1 METCLLPLEV
11 AKTNQQDQEEYLMN
25 REVDGEVDG
34 EVVGVNY
41 LSTESDYCENQLA
54 SSNFQL
60 YQPLV

>member
-1 METCLLPLEV
+1 MEICLFQIGVEE
-11 AKTNQQDQEEYLMN
+11 TNQQDLLGYLMD
-25 REVDGEVDG
+25 REVNG

-60 YQPLV
+60 YQPPV

>member
-25 REVDGEVDG
+25 REVDG

-60 YQPLV
+60 YQPPV

>member
-11 AKTNQQDQEEYLMN
+11 AKTNPQDQEEYLMN
-25 REVDGEVDG
+25 WEVDW

-60 YQPLV
+60 YQPPV